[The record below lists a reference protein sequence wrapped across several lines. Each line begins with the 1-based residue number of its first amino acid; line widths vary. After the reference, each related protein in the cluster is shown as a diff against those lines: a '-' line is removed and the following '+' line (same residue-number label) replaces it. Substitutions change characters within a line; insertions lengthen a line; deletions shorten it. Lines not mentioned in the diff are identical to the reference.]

1 DRPVSRDNSVTYGV
15 RADST
20 ATAGS
25 YNVTITASDDVKKA
39 TATLTIIV
47 SSDVVPPASLTIS
60 PSAPSV
66 SVAVGASTNVTLT
79 ASNNSG
85 LVEWTLGT
93 VPSGVTVAAATDTSY
108 ATQYMTTMVYTV
120 TGVTAGSYSVPVT
133 AKDAGGNTATATLSI
148 TVTSSGSTVPTIS
161 PTPTFTLTE
170 ALQSKIRDALI
181 AALGSI
187 ISSSTRVVTLPASAL
202 SGEIRAVGTTAIYLP
217 EIRVSEDAIYVFNV
231 NVANFTTGYTMIW
244 EVTVASSET
253 DELIQ
258 ASAEEKNAIFLNDDG
273 DIITTVPANKSV
285 NVAAYF
291 EAGKTYS
298 PVIRATATA
307 PETGKTGVGS
317 SSGGCSAGLGA
328 LVSVLAAAFFISK
341 KRA

>member
-1 DRPVSRDNSVTYGV
+1 M
-15 RADST
+15 
-20 ATAGS
+20 
-25 YNVTITASDDVKKA
+25 KKA

-133 AKDAGGNTATATLSI
+133 AKDAGGNTATATISV
-148 TVTSSGSTVPTIS
+148 TVTGSGGGGSTVPTIS

-187 ISSSTRVVTLPASAL
+187 ISSSTKVVTLPASAL